1 MIRRLMC
8 ILFVS
13 LCCAGST
20 GCQYFGAS
28 ILSFSSHAHPESYT
42 GPVYAVAGND
52 PADGWA
58 QLQAHYDPA
67 DGTVVL
73 ADFEQNAYLSD
84 GVWDLADWAYYHEM
98 VKYAPTGGQCM
109 VILLGWRADGAH
121 PELTRARADIRDIA
135 ATRVSPMVVVDFRP
149 DVEAHPEWFAP
160 GDPIHPATAAGL
172 QGYADR
178 IQAGVSA
185 CP

>member
-1 MIRRLMC
+1 MIKLLC
-8 ILFVS
+8 NLLAALALS
-13 LCCAGST
+13 LCS

-28 ILSFSSHAHPESYT
+28 ILSFSSAAHPDSYT
-42 GPVYAVAGND
+42 GPVYAVAGD
-52 PADGWA
+52 GPAEGWA
-58 QLQAHYDPA
+58 QLQANYDPA

-73 ADFEQNAYLSD
+73 ADFEHNAYLSD
-84 GVWDLADWAYYHEM
+84 GVWDLADWAYYREM
-98 VKYAPTGGQCM
+98 VKYGPTGGQCM

-121 PELTRARADIRDIA
+121 PELTKAREGIADIA
-135 ATRVSPMVVVDFRP
+135 ATRISPVVLVDFRP

-178 IQAGVSA
+178 IQAGVNQ
-185 CP
+185 CPS